1 MCLRVT
7 DMGCFFSIL
16 LLSLVIIKVSQA
28 FTILM
33 VIQSQLKGLT
43 FHGITRLCHPPP
55 DFTAILLL
63 FPPTL
68 LGISLP

>member
-28 FTILM
+28 LTILM
-33 VIQSQLKGLT
+33 LIQSQLKGLT
-43 FHGITRLCHPPP
+43 FHGITSLCHPPR

-63 FPPTL
+63 LPPTL
-68 LGISLP
+68 LGVSLT